1 MNEIN
6 EKSEILEIYLEN
18 YKIIGL
24 PFYNKELEND
34 FENTFNKLIEDNV

>member
-1 MNEIN
+1 LKQID
-6 EKSEILEIYLEN
+6 KKAEILELNLDE

-34 FENTFNKLIEDNV
+34 FEDQFNEKLF